1 VSLVFRELIERTR
14 LEPQFI
20 VESVAGVC
28 VHVNALRLVEIRH
41 QKRAGGRNQRRGIL
55 HVGRVNVER
64 DARRSILADGT
75 ESNLVRLHEGHAR
88 RASRGFLDESH
99 GKLHLREGSIVISIL
114 LKKCMLESCVSG
126 LGIRDKGGAECPRKV
141 ELLLQH
147 QNAALYDRV
156 ILLLKGLYRWVKRR
170 VIVVSFL
177 DSGKQGAIRKL
188 LLVSEYEFCNVCPEL
203 SHPVTTR
210 VESGSLV
217 HLVRSIILP
226 PIVFQF
232 YACSLFNSFF
242 T

>member
-1 VSLVFRELIERTR
+1 MSLVFRELIERTR

-99 GKLHLREGSIVISIL
+99 GKLHLREGIIVISIL
-114 LKKCMLESCVSG
+114 LKKMYT
-126 LGIRDKGGAECPRKV
+126 GIMCIGV
-141 ELLLQH
+141 
-147 QNAALYDRV
+147 
-156 ILLLKGLYRWVKRR
+156 RR
-170 VIVVSFL
+170 
-177 DSGKQGAIRKL
+177 
-188 LLVSEYEFCNVCPEL
+188 P
-203 SHPVTTR
+203 
-210 VESGSLV
+210 
-217 HLVRSIILP
+217 
-226 PIVFQF
+226 
-232 YACSLFNSFF
+232 
-242 T
+242 